1 MAASISLIT
10 PSYSGD
16 FEACRLLCAS
26 MDRFVSGYDM
36 HYIVVGD
43 EDAALF
49 ADLAGPKRRVVTNA
63 ELLPKFWSIGRWRG
77 RRYSWAPGLGLP
89 VYGWHLQQLRK
100 IAMTLAQESDW
111 VMCVDSDNCF
121 VRPFDLSTVS
131 VGNKVPHFVTP
142 AGIPPER
149 PNHVTWLNNAYA
161 LFGLTAPA
169 LPADDF
175 IGPMIVWERETV
187 SQMVQKIENLS
198 GRPWWSAIARQRQF
212 SEYLIYAAAVASD
225 PILAERHE
233 RTTKSWCLT
242 YWEGPALDAEGLK
255 LFMRQLAPHQNSI
268 TIQSHTETP
277 PNLIRDVVLGKT

>member
-16 FEACRLLCAS
+16 FAACQLLCAS
-26 MDRFVSGYDM
+26 IDRLVSGFDM

-49 ADLAGPKRRVVTNA
+49 AALGGPKRRVVSNGD
-63 ELLPKFWSIGRWRG
+63 LLPKFWSIGRWRG

-100 IAMTLAQESDW
+100 IAMTLAQESEW

-121 VRPFDLSTVS
+121 VRPFDLSTVTVS
-131 VGNKVPHFVTP
+131 NKVPHFVTP
-142 AGIPPER
+142 AGITSDR
-149 PNHVTWLNNAYA
+149 PNHVTWLGNAYA
-161 LFGLTAPA
+161 LFGLPAPT

-187 SQMVQKIENLS
+187 GQMVQKIESFS
-198 GRPWWSAIARQRQF
+198 GNTWWSTIARQRQF

-225 PILAERHE
+225 PAIAERHE
-233 RTTKSWCLT
+233 QTTQSWCLT
-242 YWEGPALDAEGLK
+242 YWEGPALDDKGLAD
-255 LFMRQLAPHQNSI
+255 FIGQLAPHQNSI
-268 TIQSHTETP
+268 TIQSHTHTP
-277 PNLIRDVVLGKT
+277 ADVIRRAVLG